1 MRSTTTYAVVDIE
14 TTGTS
19 MDGSNR
25 MLQFSCVFIKNKE
38 IVNTFNT
45 MINPGMP
52 IPIEVQKLTGISDKN
67 VRKAPFFE
75 DMAGTIYSLLQGTV
89 FIAHNIN
96 FDYRFLNEEF
106 LRCGYP
112 ELNIHGIDTVQLS
125 QIVLP
130 TLPSY
135 RLTYLGEYFD
145 IRHEHPHHADSDAF
159 VTAKLFLMLLKAI
172 DNLPVQVLKI
182 INRFRESLLFQ
193 TGSCFDAALKKK
205 QAQTKQLPSYLEVVG
220 DLVLRTETLTI
231 ESIREGGYPQTREKK
246 EKLFGKFL
254 EWRPTQSEMMDEVYR
269 LLVQRKEKLLMIEA
283 PTGLGKTLGYLIPAL
298 YAAVKGHPSVVS
310 TATTTLQMQLLEQTI
325 PLLRQ
330 IMPFNFTVAVLK
342 GSHNYIDLQK
352 FILSLSKPQNKP
364 SRLLQLRIVVW
375 LTMTKTGDLSE
386 LHLTKMQDP
395 LFDDITHKGP
405 LSIDSGSVYYT
416 HDFVLRQ
423 QLKQATADLIITN
436 HSYLLNHAEG
446 LGRFKKKSLIID
458 EAQHFGS
465 IALKSNRA
473 VIDFDLIKIISDTL
487 LVKIGS
493 QRSFSFKELEQ
504 QYFLTPAESKKIAA
518 QIRVIDKRVPVLRE
532 LLRSRFLQKEKKENG
547 EDTFNEVAVKTSK
560 FQGFVKE
567 NLADY
572 QKVAKAKAKFQVQLL
587 QLKTKF
593 IEFKNQE
600 RLDRNAQTF
609 VLDFLDGGFE
619 LLKALENW
627 HRFELDE
634 LDQIAEEAVI
644 SLQIPVKQVN
654 GHLRLSFGIF
664 KTNNYLS
671 PFVYSKFEHTLFVGA
686 ALVLPEGSDYMKNQL
701 DLAPETPVLRLEGG
715 FDYQKQALGLLV
727 ADAPDIVTDTERYV
741 AYLGKVIENILS
753 NNNKQTMILFNSLE
767 MISKVYEYLRQ
778 SEVFD
783 KRVIIAQGITGSNE
797 KIIKMFEL
805 GDSAVLLGS
814 GTFWEG
820 IDLPKDRLELLV
832 ITRLPF
838 QPPDTLVNR
847 AKYRLAQSQ
856 GQNSFNT
863 IALPEAMF
871 RLKQGLG
878 RLIRTKE
885 DRGIVIVL
893 DSRVVSRNY
902 GAKLREVFP
911 HEMPVRIIE
920 STEIQNYLFDFW
932 EN

>member
-25 MLQFSCVFIKNKE
+25 MLQFSCVFINNQK

-45 MINPGMP
+45 MINPGIP

-75 DMAGTIYSLLQGTV
+75 DIVGTIYSLLQDTV
-89 FIAHNIN
+89 FVAHNIN

-112 ELNIHGIDTVQLS
+112 ELSIQGIDTVQLS
-125 QIVLP
+125 QIILP

-135 RLTYLGEYFD
+135 RLTYLGEYFA

-159 VTAKLFLMLLKAI
+159 VTAKLFLLLLRAVN
-172 DNLPVQVLKI
+172 NLPVQVLKI
-182 INRFRESLLFQ
+182 INRFRENLLFQ
-193 TGSCFDAALKKK
+193 TGDCFADTLKK
-205 QAQTKQLPSYLEVVG
+205 QRSRTERLPNYLEAVG
-220 DLVLRTETLTI
+220 ELVLRAEVLTI
-231 ESIREGGYPQTREKK
+231 EKTREHDYPQTREQK

-254 EWRPTQSEMMDEVYR
+254 EWRPTQSEMMDEAYH
-269 LLVQRKEKLLMIEA
+269 LLIQQEEKQLMIEA

-310 TATTTLQMQLLEQTI
+310 TATTTLQMQLLEQTV

-352 FILSLSKPQNKP
+352 FVSSLSKPQSKP

-395 LFDDITHKGP
+395 LFDDIRHKGP
-405 LSIDSGSVYYT
+405 LSIESSSSYYT
-416 HDFVLRQ
+416 HDFVLQQ
-423 QLKQATADLIITN
+423 QLRQATADLIITN

-446 LGRFKKKSLIID
+446 LGGFKKKSLIID

-504 QYFLTPAESKKIAA
+504 QYFLSSSEAKKIAA
-518 QIRVIDKRVPVLRE
+518 QIRVIDKRVPILRE
-532 LLRSRFLQKEKKENG
+532 LLKQRFLRKEEKENK
-547 EDTFNEVAVKTSK
+547 EAAFNEVAVKTSK

-567 NLADY
+567 HLVDY
-572 QKVAKAKAKFQVQLL
+572 QKIAKAKAEFQIQLL
-587 QLKTKF
+587 RLKTKF
-593 IEFKNQE
+593 IEFKSQE
-600 RLDRNAQTF
+600 RLDGNTRTF
-609 VLDFLDGGFE
+609 ILDFIDGGLE
-619 LLKALENW
+619 LLKVLENW

-634 LDQIAEEAVI
+634 LDQIAEETVI
-644 SLQIPVKQVN
+644 SLQIPTKQIN
-654 GHLRLSFGIF
+654 GHLRLSFGLF

-671 PFVYSKFEHTLFVGA
+671 PFIYSKFEHTLFVGA

-701 DLAPETPVLRLEGG
+701 DLAKETKVLKLNGS
-715 FDYQKQALGLLV
+715 FDYRNQALGLLI
-727 ADAPDIVTDTERYV
+727 ADAPDIVADTEGYV
-741 AYLGKVIENILS
+741 AYLGRVIEDILS

-767 MISKVYEYLRQ
+767 MISKIYDYLRQ
-778 SEVFD
+778 AEVSD
-783 KRVIIAQGITGSNE
+783 ERLIIAQGITGSNE

-805 GDSAVLLGS
+805 GDNAVLLGS

-856 GQNSFNT
+856 GQDSFKT

-885 DRGIVIVL
+885 DKGVVIVL
-893 DSRVVSRNY
+893 DSRVVSRTY
-902 GAKLREVFP
+902 GVKLREVFP